1 MKVGSVQ
8 RRSNSRSGLMSLEL
22 VVVLPLVVLVL
33 FATCEFALLFQG
45 RQSLV
50 TASRTGARVASMAGA
65 TYWDVEDAVR
75 LQLAGSFGDDLT
87 VEAELGERSG
97 DAVWVRLSA
106 PMRAASPDLLKMI
119 GLGLTGRELFAET
132 TMCKE

>member
-1 MKVGSVQ
+1 MTIRSVHDTD
-8 RRSNSRSGLMSLEL
+8 RRRSGLASLEL
-22 VVVLPLVVLVL
+22 VIVLPLVILVL
-33 FATCEFALLFQG
+33 FAACEFALLFQG

-50 TASRTGARVASMAGA
+50 TASRSGARVASLAGA

-75 LQLAGSFGDDLT
+75 SELAGSFGDDLR

-97 DAVWVRLSA
+97 DVVWVRLSA

-119 GLGLTGRELFAET
+119 GLGLVGRDLFAET